1 MFPGDKLQEP
11 QGLLYQDE
19 KGLPL
24 LSKWKIIIMSVSR
37 SRDYNKSL
45 QKQDH
50 DDNNDN
56 GQKSPASFVMST
68 LLSAEKS

>member
-1 MFPGDKLQEP
+1 
-11 QGLLYQDE
+11 
-19 KGLPL
+19 
-24 LSKWKIIIMSVSR
+24 MSVSR

-68 LLSAEKS
+68 LLSGEREVVEKYQTFQRIFPR

>member
-1 MFPGDKLQEP
+1 
-11 QGLLYQDE
+11 
-19 KGLPL
+19 
-24 LSKWKIIIMSVSR
+24 MSVSR

-68 LLSAEKS
+68 LLSRERSRRKIPNFSTDFSSMN

>member
-1 MFPGDKLQEP
+1 
-11 QGLLYQDE
+11 
-19 KGLPL
+19 
-24 LSKWKIIIMSVSR
+24 MSVSR

>member
-1 MFPGDKLQEP
+1 
-11 QGLLYQDE
+11 
-19 KGLPL
+19 
-24 LSKWKIIIMSVSR
+24 MSVSR

-68 LLSAEKS
+68 LLSKSRRKIPNFSTDFSSMN